1 MQQRGRS
8 AVQNKQENL
17 IVLRIFV
24 IYFESVSFLFLFFLG
39 QQVIN
44 PGLQR
49 DRSAAESAVIQTQ
62 LLQSMV
68 KLI

>member
-44 PGLQR
+44 PDLQR